1 MKNYCEIC
9 DQKNLPTV
17 LDLGKHPLCDDLIKI
32 GSKKKNKLYK
42 IQIIFCKKCVTAYQK
57 HQVKKKILFP
67 PNYHYRAKLTK
78 DVLKGMEDLVKDC
91 KQTSGSLKSKVVLDI
106 GCNDGSLL
114 DIFSKNKAIT
124 LGVEPTDAYK
134 EARRKGHKVFNN
146 YMNVQVSKQIKKKY
160 PKIDIITFTNVFAH
174 IEDLK
179 RLIANLKKIISSKT
193 LVIIENHYLG
203 SILKKKQFDT
213 FYHEHPRTYSF
224 TSFLKISELLN
235 MKILKYNFPGRYG
248 GNIRVFYYSAANKI
262 INYRGLT
269 NKEKNFYKDIKKI
282 NFFVNFWKKN
292 KSLQIAKLY
301 KKFGPLPAKAF
312 PGRAAILLK
321 ILNLKKNYID
331 CIYEKENSNKIGN
344 YAPGTKIP
352 IYSDRNLKKI
362 DKKKPIINLAWHIK
376 NEIKHYL
383 KRKNIK
389 NKLINIIDQRDFR
402 T

>member
-1 MKNYCEIC
+1 
-9 DQKNLPTV
+9 
-17 LDLGKHPLCDDLIKI
+17 
-32 GSKKKNKLYK
+32 
-42 IQIIFCKKCVTAYQK
+42 
-57 HQVKKKILFP
+57 
-67 PNYHYRAKLTK
+67 
-78 DVLKGMEDLVKDC
+78 
-91 KQTSGSLKSKVVLDI
+91 
-106 GCNDGSLL
+106 
-114 DIFSKNKAIT
+114 
-124 LGVEPTDAYK
+124 
-134 EARRKGHKVFNN
+134 
-146 YMNVQVSKQIKKKY
+146 
-160 PKIDIITFTNVFAH
+160 
-174 IEDLK
+174 
-179 RLIANLKKIISSKT
+179 
-193 LVIIENHYLG
+193 
-203 SILKKKQFDT
+203 
-213 FYHEHPRTYSF
+213 
-224 TSFLKISELLN
+224 